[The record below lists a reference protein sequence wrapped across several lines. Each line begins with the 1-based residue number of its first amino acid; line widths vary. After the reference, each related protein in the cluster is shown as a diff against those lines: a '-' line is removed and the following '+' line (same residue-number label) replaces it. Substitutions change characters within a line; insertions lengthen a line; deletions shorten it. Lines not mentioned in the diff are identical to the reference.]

1 MAIGN
6 VECHLARA
14 QLKRLGQGEQLPT
27 EIDADLERHLRI
39 CEECRL
45 EAVRLRQVLMGDAAP
60 AEPKAKVNPSE
71 LLLQLGEVVRNLI
84 SRLPLPGAKRL
95 APSKSNGWMN
105 DPGTP
110 FVKDSRVNMRVAFT
124 SIGLA
129 LTLIAMSTILRDPT
143 ALLGAKAGTKA
154 TAQKESKES
163 TESEK
168 DGTTSESEEAAK
180 EDAAKDEHAEDEKAD
195 EHATDEHAAEE
206 HAADTHG
213 EQQHAEDVPTDDEHA
228 DKMDDAHAESDSHA
242 AAPKTNS
249 SSSTHPPRQ
258 QNGLSLPG
266 QPTMEDAPILKAR
279 DGQVVPAQRSTPAP
293 TRTHRSTTNSQR
305 RSRPSSSA
313 TRRPAPTRPAP
324 SRPAPRPASTPRP
337 QSNSGTPQNKVTVYL
352 PNGEKKN

>member
-14 QLKRLGQGEQLPT
+14 QLKRLGQGEQLPA
-27 EIDADLERHLRI
+27 EIDADLEQHLRI

-45 EAVRLRQVLMGDAAP
+45 EAVRLRKVLMGDAAP

-71 LLLQLGEVVRNLI
+71 LILQVGEITRNLI
-84 SRLPLPGAKRL
+84 ARLQIPGAKRL
-95 APSKSNGWMN
+95 ATSNSKEWMN
-105 DPGTP
+105 EPGTP

-154 TAQKESKES
+154 TAQKEVTKEEEKES
-163 TESEK
+163 TEE
-168 DGTTSESEEAAK
+168 TST
-180 EDAAKDEHAEDEKAD
+180 D
-195 EHATDEHAAEE
+195 EHATDEHAE
-206 HAADTHG
+206 G
-213 EQQHAEDVPTDDEHA
+213 EHAEDEATKDEHAEDEHATDEHADIPTDDAHGETADDEHA
-228 DKMDDAHAESDSHA
+228 KPSDPHA
-242 AAPKTNS
+242 AAPKSNS
-249 SSSTHPPRQ
+249 QSTSHTPRQ

-293 TRTHRSTTNSQR
+293 TRTQSSTTNSQR
-305 RSRPSSSA
+305 RSRPSSTSSHRPA
-313 TRRPAPTRPAP
+313 SRPAPARPAP
-324 SRPAPRPASTPRP
+324 SRPANRPATTPRP

>member
-14 QLKRLGQGEQLPT
+14 QLKRLGQGEQLPA
-27 EIDADLERHLRI
+27 EIDADLEQHLRI

-71 LLLQLGEVVRNLI
+71 LLLQVGEIVRNLI

-154 TAQKESKES
+154 TVSKETTKEDEKES
-163 TESEK
+163 TEETIT
-168 DGTTSESEEAAK
+168 DEH
-180 EDAAKDEHAEDEKAD
+180 AKDEHAEDEATKD
-195 EHATDEHAAEE
+195 EHADEAHAEDEHAA
-206 HAADTHG
+206 DLHG
-213 EQQHAEDVPTDDEHA
+213 DIPTEDAHGDKTEDEHA
-228 DKMDDAHAESDSHA
+228 PAGDPHA
-242 AAPKTNS
+242 AAPKSNS
-249 SSSTHPPRQ
+249 NSSTHAPRQ

-279 DGQVVPAQRSTPAP
+279 DGQVVQAQRSTPAP
-293 TRTHRSTTNSQR
+293 TRTQSSTTNSQR
-305 RSRPSSSA
+305 RSRPSTSA

-324 SRPAPRPASTPRP
+324 SRPAPRPATTPRP
-337 QSNSGTPQNKVTVYL
+337 QSNSGTSQNKVTVYL

>member
-14 QLKRLGQGEQLPT
+14 QLKRLGQGEQLPA
-27 EIDADLERHLRI
+27 EIDADLEQHLRI

-71 LLLQLGEVVRNLI
+71 LLLQVGEIVRNLI

-154 TAQKESKES
+154 TVSKETTKEDEKES
-163 TESEK
+163 TEE
-168 DGTTSESEEAAK
+168 TTADEH
-180 EDAAKDEHAEDEKAD
+180 AKDEHAEDEATKGEHAD
-195 EHATDEHAAEE
+195 EEHAEDEHAA
-206 HAADTHG
+206 DLHG
-213 EQQHAEDVPTDDEHA
+213 DIPTEDAHGDKTEDEHA
-228 DKMDDAHAESDSHA
+228 PAGDRHA

-249 SSSTHPPRQ
+249 NSTTHAPRQ
-258 QNGLSLPG
+258 QGGLSLPG
-266 QPTMEDAPILKAR
+266 HATMEDAPILKAR
-279 DGQVVPAQRSTPAP
+279 DGQVVQAQRSTPAP
-293 TRTHRSTTNSQR
+293 TRTQSSTTNSQR

-324 SRPAPRPASTPRP
+324 SRPAPRPATTPRP

>member
-14 QLKRLGQGEQLPT
+14 QLKRLGQGEQLPA
-27 EIDADLERHLRI
+27 EIDADLEQHLRI

-45 EAVRLRQVLMGDAAP
+45 EAVRLRKVLMGDAAP

-71 LLLQLGEVVRNLI
+71 LLLQVGEIVRNLI
-84 SRLPLPGAKRL
+84 SRLPIPGAKRL
-95 APSKSNGWMN
+95 APSSSKEWMN
-105 DPGTP
+105 EPGTP

-154 TAQKESKES
+154 AATKEATKEEEKDS
-163 TESEK
+163 TEEA
-168 DGTTSESEEAAK
+168 TT
-180 EDAAKDEHAEDEKAD
+180 DEHAEDEATKD
-195 EHATDEHAAEE
+195 EHATDEHAEDEETADLHGDIPTEDTRGEKAEDE
-206 HAADTHG
+206 LAPAAD
-213 EQQHAEDVPTDDEHA
+213 P
-228 DKMDDAHAESDSHA
+228 HA

-249 SSSTHPPRQ
+249 NSTTHAPRQ

-266 QPTMEDAPILKAR
+266 QPTMDNAPILKA
-279 DGQVVPAQRSTPAP
+279 GNGTVAPAQRPAP
-293 TRTHRSTTNSQR
+293 TQSHSSPTNSQR

-337 QSNSGTPQNKVTVYL
+337 QSNSGTSQNKVTVYL

>member
-14 QLKRLGQGEQLPT
+14 QLKRLGQGEQLPA
-27 EIDADLERHLRI
+27 EIDADLEQHLRI

-60 AEPKAKVNPSE
+60 AEPKAKVTPNE

-143 ALLGAKAGTKA
+143 ALLGAKAGNKA

-163 TESEK
+163 EK
-168 DGTTSESEEAAK
+168 DGTTSESDEATK
-180 EDAAKDEHAEDEKAD
+180 EDAAKDEHAEDEQTD
-195 EHATDEHAAEE
+195 EHATDEHAA
-206 HAADTHG
+206 DPHG
-213 EQQHAEDVPTDDEHA
+213 EEEHAEDVPTDDAHA
-228 DKMDDAHAESDSHA
+228 DKKDDAHGETDSHA
-242 AAPKTNS
+242 AAPKANS
-249 SSSTHPPRQ
+249 NSTTHAPRQ
-258 QNGLSLPG
+258 QGGLSLPG
-266 QPTMEDAPILKAR
+266 HATMEDAPILKAR
-279 DGQVVPAQRSTPAP
+279 DGQVVQAQRSTPAP
-293 TRTHRSTTNSQR
+293 TRTQSSTTNSQR
-305 RSRPSSSA
+305 RSRPSTSA

-324 SRPAPRPASTPRP
+324 SRPAPRPATTPRP